1 MQSRRFA
8 ALPDLVRAQARRTP
22 DAIAVQ
28 HEGTLLDYATLDL
41 RVSRMT
47 ARLRAAGVGR
57 GDFVGVLLERDAGLL
72 VALLAVHRAGAA
84 YVPLDPSHPPA
95 RISRIAAD
103 AGLRLLVT
111 TRAHESLGLPSLY
124 TDDPNPLVGDH
135 EAAAIALDPQDIAY
149 LLYTSGSTGEPK
161 GVLVT
166 HGAVA
171 NLMAS
176 MLAWPGLTASDV
188 LPAVT
193 TAGFDISVAEL
204 FLPLVAGARVVIGS
218 AEQARD
224 PRLLGELLDAAGATH
239 LQATPTSWRML
250 LDSGWRP
257 PPGFTAWSGGEKLE
271 ADLADRLR
279 ESCAVVWNL
288 YGPTETT
295 VWSAGGRLPGGPADP
310 AHDSAA
316 RVAYDSGG
324 GSVHDF
330 SAFAATSLYVL
341 DDDLEPADEG
351 ELYIGG
357 AGLARGY
364 LGRPALT
371 ADRFVPDPYVSG
383 ARMYRSGDV
392 ARRTAD
398 GRLEI
403 LGRTDHQVKIRGHR
417 VEPGEIEAALRTHPR
432 VRACV
437 VHPFGTPAR
446 LAAYVVGRA
455 GQAPPADE
463 LRAHLATTLPA
474 YLIPAA
480 FVALPELPVSASGKV
495 DRAALPAPSADRGA
509 PPYAPPVTATEKL
522 VAATWQDVLGVE
534 RVGRDDGF
542 LARGGDSLAAAKAIF
557 RASRHAGVRVPL
569 RVLFE
574 AGTVRAFAAWLDEA
588 VAAAA
593 LAPVAAAVPEFGGGV
608 AERRVA
614 GQWAPVP
621 AGERAPLSSAQLRL
635 WLLDQ
640 MGDGG
645 DAYHVPLL
653 LRLTG
658 RLDHDALLAAVRR
671 LAERHESLRSRYA
684 WDGGEPV
691 QEVMPAEAVTVTV
704 ARLPAGRD
712 AETETRAWLQRLLS
726 AGFDLEH
733 AAPCRAG
740 LLQLAP
746 DEHLL
751 ALVAHHIA
759 IDGWSLDVLQ
769 RDLADL
775 YRTLSTGAEPAPVA
789 AAAPSPAVPAFSSR
803 PGPAARYADHVARQ
817 RDRTGD
823 DADLAYWRD
832 RLAGLAPL
840 DLPADRPRPP
850 VWSAAGA
857 ALRFEVPAPLRAA
870 VTELAA
876 QHGATPFMA
885 LLAAFQVLLGRY
897 AGTGDVA
904 VGTVL
909 AGRSGPEF
917 DEVVG
922 LFVNT
927 VVMRADLSGRPAF
940 AELLAGTRR
949 DLLRAHEHQDLPFE
963 RLVQELE
970 PRRDP
975 SRNPLFQ
982 VMFAFQ
988 SPDGDDPD
996 WGGGLRVS
1004 REPRPAGGSTTFDLT
1019 VSISDGPDGGWSGYL
1034 EYSTALFDEATAA
1047 RLAAHY
1053 RTLLASAVA
1062 DPSASVAELPV
1073 FDGAAAVEG
1082 PAGVPAPGT
1091 LTDLV
1096 DARPPGD
1103 LAVICGTER
1112 MTYGELAAASDR
1124 LARHLVAAG
1133 AAPGDLV
1140 AVRLPRGVPLLV
1152 SMLAVAKAGGHYLAV
1167 DPDHPRERVAAM
1179 LADARPRLL
1188 VTAGP
1193 MNGLRMDGVRVVRL
1207 DDEAGAIAARPAGR
1221 PAVPVTAADPL
1232 ALVYTS
1238 GSTGTPKGVV
1248 LTHANVLSA
1257 VTGRRAYAE
1266 PPCRLMLPVSPTFD
1280 VFLSF
1285 AAWTLCSGGEL
1296 LLPPPGPRADL
1307 DELARLASE
1316 HRPTHVVCGP
1326 HLVRALLEHDSAAL
1340 AAISTV
1346 VTGGESCP
1354 VALLDEL
1361 ARRAPG
1367 LTLINEY
1374 GPTEASWGS
1383 YFDTAAGPVP
1393 TGRAALPIGAPPA
1406 GYRIHL
1412 WDDGGSPVPLG
1423 AAGEIVIG
1431 GPGVAQGY
1439 HGRPALTAA
1448 RFVPD
1453 PSGPPGAR
1461 AYRTGDHARLD
1472 SGGQLQFLGRV
1483 DGQVKIRGHRVELGE
1498 IEAVLSGHPDVAQAA
1513 ARLDAAGRLAGYL
1526 VPVPG
1531 RAAPDAARLRTY
1543 LAERLPEHMIP
1554 AGYVSMPELP
1564 VTPHGKVDRAA
1575 LPESGDGALVPA
1587 RTGTPPRTPI
1597 EELVAEVFA
1606 VVLGLPGC
1614 CAEDSFFDLDGNSL
1628 TAAQAVA
1635 KVRARLPVT
1644 VGVRDLFAAPTVA
1657 GFAELLGA
1665 RMFEALTA
1673 RGTSDAES
1681 PAAGPASE
1689 VPAVRRQDAPLS
1701 YAQERLWLLDRIFPG
1716 GADYVAPIAWRLRG
1730 RLDPAALRHALDGL
1744 VARHDVLRTR
1754 YELRDGEPRQVVD
1767 PVTALPL
1774 ARHDLSRQGPA
1785 SGNIAPHD
1793 LSRPGPAAL
1802 HDLSRQSP
1810 ASSDTVSH
1818 DSGGGRRLDALLAE
1832 EAARGFDLAGEWPL
1846 RATLVRLGPDDHVLL
1861 LTVHHIA
1868 CDAWSLTLLADELD
1882 TRYRAAAAGSAPDLP
1897 PLPAQYA
1904 DHAVGQRGQPDDA
1917 ETLRYWR
1924 DRLAGLRDL
1933 AMPADRPR
1941 PPVRDRR
1948 GRTLGFR
1955 LPGDLAGRVRALA
1968 RERGATPYMVLLAA
1982 FHLLLGR
1989 YCGQDDTV
1997 VGTPVARRDTP
2008 HEETMIGFFVD
2019 TVVLRGDLAGARV
2032 FGELLDRVRDDVLGA
2047 FAYQALPFER
2057 LAQELAPERDASRNP
2072 LFQVMFSYQNVR
2084 ATTPRLG
2091 ALEVSEVP
2099 IAPRTAKFDLTLE
2112 VAEGRDGTLN
2122 ASLEYATGLFDRAT
2136 MEAFAERYVS
2146 VLGQV
2151 LDDPGRPLDT
2161 VDLLTQAERHDL
2173 ITGWN
2178 ATAADRPGLPLHGL
2192 FERQAAATP
2201 GATALTDGTRT
2212 VTYAELDT
2220 AAGALARRLRAA
2232 GIGAESLVA
2241 VALPRG
2247 TALVVTLLGV
2257 LKAGAAYVPLDPGHP
2272 AERLTAVL
2280 RESRAA
2286 AIVTDGDLAARLT
2299 TRPPLVIP
2307 PPTLHA
2313 HLAPDAP
2320 PALDPAPARGASP
2333 APAGASGVPRV
2344 DLDAPAYAI
2353 FTSGSTGTPK
2363 GVVITHRGIV
2373 NRVLWTVRRHGL
2385 TAADRVLQKTTI
2397 AFDAAG
2403 WEIFAPLAV
2412 GGTVVLASPG
2422 AERDPALMVAD
2433 AATHGVTVLQAVPSM
2448 LGLLAEEPGLSGC
2461 AALRL
2466 VFSAG
2471 EPLTAD
2477 LCARLAARVP
2487 AELYNTYGPTE
2498 CSIDVTAWPYR
2509 PGVTTG
2515 GHLSGKGTVPI
2526 GGPID
2531 NTVIR
2536 VLDAESRLVPTGVPG
2551 ELCVAGD
2558 GLARGYLHN
2567 PAQTAARFV
2576 PDPYGPPGG
2585 RVYRTGDLA
2594 RWRADGAID
2603 FLGRLD
2609 HQVKVRGVRV
2619 EPGEVEAVLA
2629 AHPDVT
2635 AAAVAAGAD
2644 PHGDTRLIAYVLPA
2658 SRADLSVDKLR
2669 LHLSE
2674 RLPEPMVPD
2683 AVVVLDRFPYT
2694 PSGKLDRAALPA
2706 PDAALFV
2713 PRGGE
2718 YVAPRDPAEEVIAS
2732 VFADVL
2738 GLERVGVHDSFFAAG
2753 GNSMLAMRAV
2763 SRLRETFPV
2772 PVTLGALLD
2781 ARTVAELARRLSAA
2795 QPEPPGPP
2803 GPVPAQPPAGI
2814 APAGAASTGPV
2825 ETASDATVG
2834 FAPGVVGVA
2843 GEHVPLSAAQRRMW
2857 LMYAMDPADTEY
2869 LAPIALRLRGT
2880 LDEAAL
2886 LAAVE
2891 SVRDRHAVLRT
2902 RYEAADGEPRQV
2914 VDPPAPLKPYRVDLS
2929 GRPDP
2934 ERQAAELVERWAAR
2948 PFDLAAEA
2956 PLRVALARIGTD
2968 DHVLLLLTHHIACD
2982 GRSLDVIAR
2991 ELGDAYNAL
3000 RAGERPAPEPL
3011 PVQYTDY
3018 AIWENGPEAGQAR
3031 RRRLARWR
3039 AELADVPAL
3048 DLPLDRPRP
3057 PVRDSRGAVHAFRI
3071 PAGVARSV
3079 LGLGR
3084 ERAATPFMTWLA
3096 AFQALLGR
3104 YTGRTSFLVGAPVA
3118 GRDLRAVENLVGC
3131 FVNTMLTRADLSG
3144 EPDFGTLV
3152 DRAREGVLA
3161 ALDHRDV
3168 PLEDL
3173 VDALGVERDLSRVP
3187 LLDAMLAVE
3196 DTALTPYRLDGLAVG
3211 PFPVTRRAAMCDLT
3225 LTLGEGR
3232 DGEWTAEFE
3241 YAATLFEPGTVARL
3255 AEHFLLLLG
3264 ACAAD
3269 PTARPSD
3276 VRLVDVDLPDEPFA
3290 TPLVAAA
3297 VADWARRT
3305 PGAVALTEAG
3315 GDGGTY
3321 TYAELDRLSGHLAA
3335 RLVAAGVRPGECVAS
3350 CLPRGSLVAVSL
3362 LGILRAGGVYVP
3374 VDADSPPERLAALL
3388 ADITPAAVVTDGSAP
3403 PSGSSVTDLRMT
3415 GPSGSGPFGSG
3426 PSESSPSGSVVA
3438 VPVVAEGV
3446 PPDVAL
3452 PEPDPGDLA
3461 YMIFTSGS
3469 TGRPKGVQVEHGSYA
3484 QHCVVQARAYGL
3496 EPGDAF
3502 ALMASVTFDASLD
3515 QIAATL
3521 MAGATVVVAD
3531 PRATLPGDLADQLT
3545 RSRVTVLDV
3554 TPAYYRELV
3563 AALRPGDGRLAGL
3576 RLMSVGGDA
3585 VTYADAAMW
3594 AATGLPAG
3602 FHTGYGPTEA
3612 TIATTA
3618 HTVTDLG
3625 EPPDAL
3631 VPLGRPLPGT
3641 GAYVLDTN
3649 LSAVPHGVV
3658 GELYIGGSR
3667 VARGYHRAPAL
3678 TAARFLPDPYAP
3690 LPGARMYASGDLV
3703 RRRADGTIEFVGR
3716 ADRQIKIR
3724 GFRIEPGEI
3733 EAVLATCP
3741 GLRTGVV
3748 EARRSP
3754 LGDLRLVGYVVA
3766 EPGLTPADLA
3776 AHLRERLPDYM
3787 VPAAW
3792 VELPA
3797 LPHTPNGKTDRKALP
3812 DPDWSR
3818 PQPASRYTS
3827 PRTEMEE
3834 YVADLWATV
3843 LGLERVGRDDDFFVL
3858 GGNSLLAS
3866 RVLLRLRE
3874 AFDLPLSLRQIFE
3887 ARTVAALG
3895 ELLEN
3900 AITEEISHWTRE
3912 QTMSLLSEGDQA

>member
-1 MQSRRFA
+1 MQPRRFV
-8 ALPDLVRAQARRTP
+8 ALPELVQAQARRTP
-22 DAIAVQ
+22 GAVALQ
-28 HEGTLLDYATLDL
+28 HEGTLLDYTTLDL

-57 GDFVGVLLERDAGLL
+57 GDFVGVLLERGADLV

-84 YVPLDPSHPPA
+84 YVPFDPSHPSA

-111 TRAHESLGLPSLY
+111 TRAHENLGLPSLY
-124 TDDPNPLVGDH
+124 TDDPMVDAALHVADRDV
-135 EAAAIALDPQDIAY
+135 EAVALDPQDIAY

-171 NLMAS
+171 DLMAS
-176 MLAWPGLTASDV
+176 MLTWPGLTASDV

-193 TAGFDISVAEL
+193 TACFDISVAEL

-224 PRLLGELLDAAGATH
+224 PRLLGELLDAVGATH

-257 PPGFTAWSGGEKLE
+257 PPGFTAWSGGEKLD

-279 ESCAVVWNL
+279 ESCAAVWNL

-295 VWSAGGRLPGGPADP
+295 VYSAGGRMPVGPADLP
-310 AHDSAA
+310 
-316 RVAYDSGG
+316 
-324 GSVHDF
+324 HDF
-330 SAFAATSLYVL
+330 AAFAATSLHVL
-341 DDDLEPADEG
+341 DDDLDPADEG

-357 AGLARGY
+357 DGLARGY

-371 ADRFVPDPYVSG
+371 AERFVPDPHVPG
-383 ARMYRSGDV
+383 ARLYRSGDV

-417 VEPGEIEAALRTHPR
+417 VEPGEIEAALRAHPG
-432 VRACV
+432 VRACA

-446 LAAYVVGRA
+446 LAAYVVGRS

-463 LRAHLATTLPA
+463 LRTHLAAMLPA

-495 DRAALPAPSADRGA
+495 DRAALPAPGADRGA

-542 LARGGDSLAAAKAIF
+542 LARGGDSLAAAKAIV

-569 RVLFE
+569 RALFE

-588 VAAAA
+588 AAAAA
-593 LAPVAAAVPEFGGGV
+593 LAPAPIGAVPESGGGV
-608 AERRVA
+608 AEKGVA
-614 GQWAPVP
+614 GRWAPVP
-621 AGERAPLSSAQLRL
+621 AGERAPLSSSQLRL

-645 DAYHVPLL
+645 DAYHVPLV

-658 RLDHDALLAAVRR
+658 RLDHDALVAAVRR

-691 QEVMPAEAVTVTV
+691 QEVMSAEAVTVTV

-712 AETETRAWLQRLLS
+712 AETETRAWLRRLVS

-733 AAPCRAG
+733 AAPCRVG
-740 LLQLAP
+740 LLQITP

-759 IDGWSLDVLQ
+759 IDGWSLEVLQ

-775 YRTLSTGAEPAPVA
+775 YKTMSAGAEPGPA
-789 AAAPSPAVPAFSSR
+789 A
-803 PGPAARYADHVARQ
+803 PAARYADHVVRQ
-817 RDRTGD
+817 RDRAD
-823 DADLAYWRD
+823 DAAHLAYWRD

-857 ALRFEVPAPLRAA
+857 ALRFEVAAPLRAA
-870 VTELAA
+870 VTKLAA
-876 QHGATPFMA
+876 RHGATPFMA

-909 AGRSGPEF
+909 AGRPGPEF

-940 AELLAGTRR
+940 AELLARTRR
-949 DLLRAHEHQDLPFE
+949 DLLHAHEHQDLPFE

-988 SPDGDDPD
+988 NPDGDDPD
-996 WGGGLRVS
+996 WGGGLRVR

-1019 VSISDGPDGGWSGYL
+1019 LSVSDGADGGWSGYL

-1053 RTLLASAVA
+1053 RTLLASAAA
-1062 DPSASVAELPV
+1062 DPSAPVAELPV

-1082 PAGVPAPGT
+1082 PAGVPAPGA
-1091 LTDLV
+1091 LPDLV
-1096 DARPPGD
+1096 DARSPGD
-1103 LAVICGTER
+1103 PAVTCGAER

-1152 SMLAVAKAGGHYLAV
+1152 SILAVAKAGGHYLAV

-1188 VTAGP
+1188 VTAG
-1193 MNGLRMDGVRVVRL
+1193 LLDGVRLNDVRVDGVPVVRL

-1221 PAVPVTAADPL
+1221 PAVPVTPADPL

-1266 PPCRLMLPVSPTFD
+1266 PPRRLLLPVSPTFD

-1296 LLPPPGPRADL
+1296 VLPPPGPRADL
-1307 DELARLASE
+1307 DELARLARE
-1316 HRPTHVVCGP
+1316 HRPSHLVGGP

-1367 LTLINEY
+1367 LTLVNEY

-1393 TGRAALPIGAPPA
+1393 VGRAALPIGAPPA

-1472 SGGQLQFLGRV
+1472 SGGQLQFLGRA

-1531 RAAPDAARLRTY
+1531 RAAPDAARLRAY

-1554 AGYVSMPELP
+1554 AGYVPVPELP

-1575 LPESGDGALVPA
+1575 LPEPGDGALAPA

-1606 VVLGLPGC
+1606 AVLGLPGC

-1628 TAAQAVA
+1628 TAARAVA

-1673 RGTSDAES
+1673 RGAEAAEP
-1681 PAAGPASE
+1681 PAADPAASD
-1689 VPAVRRQDAPLS
+1689 VPAIRRQDAPLS
-1701 YAQERLWLLDRIFPG
+1701 YAQERLWLLDRMFPG
-1716 GADYVAPIAWRLRG
+1716 GADYVAPVAWRLRG

-1774 ARHDLSRQGPA
+1774 TRHDLTRPGP
-1785 SGNIAPHD
+1785 SSCDTAPHD
-1793 LSRPGPAAL
+1793 P
-1802 HDLSRQSP
+1802 
-1810 ASSDTVSH
+1810 
-1818 DSGGGRRLDALLAE
+1818 GGGRRLEALLAE
-1832 EAARGFDLAGEWPL
+1832 EAARGFDLARDWPL

-1868 CDAWSLTLLADELD
+1868 CDAWSLTLIADELD
-1882 TRYRAAAAGSAPDLP
+1882 TRYRAAAAGRAPDLP
-1897 PLPAQYA
+1897 PLSAQYA
-1904 DHAVGQRGQPDDA
+1904 DHAAGQRGQPDDA
-1917 ETLRYWR
+1917 EALRYWR

-1933 AMPADRPR
+1933 PMPADRPR

-2019 TVVLRGDLAGARV
+2019 TVVLRGDLAGARA

-2057 LAQELAPERDASRNP
+2057 LVQELAPERDASRNP
-2072 LFQVMFSYQNVR
+2072 LFQVMFSYQNAR
-2084 ATTPRLG
+2084 AATPRLG
-2091 ALEVSEVP
+2091 ALDVSEVP
-2099 IAPRTAKFDLTLE
+2099 VAPRTAKFDLTLE
-2112 VAEGRDGTLN
+2112 IAEGRDGSLTG
-2122 ASLEYATGLFDRAT
+2122 SLEYATGLFDRAT
-2136 MEAFAERYVS
+2136 IEAFAERYVS

-2151 LDDPGRPLDT
+2151 LDDSGRPLDA

-2173 ITGWN
+2173 IIGWN

-2201 GATALTDGTRT
+2201 GATALIDGTRT
-2212 VTYAELDT
+2212 VTYAELDA
-2220 AAGALARRLRAA
+2220 AAGALAGRLRAA

-2247 TALVVTLLGV
+2247 AALVVTLLGV

-2272 AERLTAVL
+2272 AERLAAVL

-2286 AIVTDGDLAARLT
+2286 AIVTDSDLAARLAT
-2299 TRPPLVIP
+2299 LPQLVIP
-2307 PPTLHA
+2307 PPTLRA
-2313 HLAPDAP
+2313 RPVPDAP
-2320 PALDPAPARGASP
+2320 PALDPAPGAP
-2333 APAGASGVPRV
+2333 QV

-2373 NRVLWTVRRHGL
+2373 NRVLWTVRRHAL

-2422 AERDPALMVAD
+2422 AERDPALIVAD
-2433 AATHGVTVLQAVPSM
+2433 AAAHGVTVLQAVPSM
-2448 LGLLAEEPGLSGC
+2448 LGLLAEEPALSGC

-2477 LCARLAARVP
+2477 LCARLVARVP
-2487 AELYNTYGPTE
+2487 AELHNTYGPTE
-2498 CSIDVTAWPYR
+2498 CSIDVTAWAYR

-2526 GGPID
+2526 GSPID
-2531 NTVIR
+2531 NTAIR
-2536 VLDAESRLVPTGVPG
+2536 VLDAEFRPVPVGVPG

-2635 AAAVAAGAD
+2635 AAAVTAGAD
-2644 PHGDTRLIAYVLPA
+2644 RHGDTRLIAYVLPA

-2669 LHLSE
+2669 LHLLD

-2706 PDAALFV
+2706 PDTALFV

-2738 GLERVGVHDSFFAAG
+2738 GVERVGVHDSFFAAG

-2772 PVTLGALLD
+2772 PVTMGTLLD

-2803 GPVPAQPPAGI
+2803 GPTPAAAPPPG
-2814 APAGAASTGPV
+2814 GTTGPV
-2825 ETASDATVG
+2825 EIAADAT
-2834 FAPGVVGVA
+2834 A
-2843 GEHVPLSAAQRRMW
+2843 GPAAGIAGTVSEPAPLSAAQRRMW
-2857 LMYAMDPADTEY
+2857 LMYAMDPAGTEY
-2869 LAPIALRLRGT
+2869 LAPIALRLRGA

-2902 RYEAADGEPRQV
+2902 RYEAADGETRQV

-2956 PLRVALARIGTD
+2956 PLRVALARVGAD

-3000 RAGERPAPEPL
+3000 RAGERPDLEPL
-3011 PVQYTDY
+3011 PVQYADFAT
-3018 AIWENGPEAGQAR
+3018 WENGPEASQAR

-3039 AELADVPAL
+3039 AELAGVPAL

-3057 PVRDSRGAVHAFRI
+3057 PVRDPRGAVHAFRI
-3071 PAGVARSV
+3071 PADVARRV
-3079 LGLGR
+3079 LDLGR

-3211 PFPVTRRAAMCDLT
+3211 PFPVARRAAMCDLT

-3241 YAATLFEPGTVARL
+3241 YAAALFEPGTVARL

-3269 PTARPSD
+3269 PAARPSN
-3276 VRLVDVDLPDEPFA
+3276 VRLVDVDEPDEPFA

-3297 VADWARRT
+3297 VAAWARRT

-3388 ADITPAAVVTDGSAP
+3388 ADIAPAALVTDGSEP
-3403 PSGSSVTDLRMT
+3403 VT
-3415 GPSGSGPFGSG
+3415 GP
-3426 PSESSPSGSVVA
+3426 
-3438 VPVVAEGV
+3438 VPVVAGDAEPVTGPSV
-3446 PPDVAL
+3446 PVVAGGAPPDVTL
-3452 PEPDPGDLA
+3452 PELDPGDLA

-3496 EPGDAF
+3496 APGDAF

-3521 MAGATVVVAD
+3521 MTGATVVVAD

-3625 EPPDAL
+3625 EAPDAL

-3641 GAYVLDTN
+3641 GAYVLDAN

-3703 RRRADGTIEFVGR
+3703 RRRADGIIEFVGR
-3716 ADRQIKIR
+3716 ADRQTKIR
-3724 GFRIEPGEI
+3724 GFRVEPGEI

-3741 GLRTGVV
+3741 GLRTGVI

-3766 EPGLTPADLA
+3766 EPGVTPADLA

-3797 LPHTPNGKTDRKALP
+3797 LPHTPNGKADRKALP

-3818 PQPASRYTS
+3818 PQPASRYTP

-3834 YVADLWATV
+3834 YVAGVWAEV

-3887 ARTVAALG
+3887 ARTMAALG

-3900 AITEEISHWTRE
+3900 AITEEISHWTQE

>member
-1 MQSRRFA
+1 MPSRPFA

-84 YVPLDPSHPPA
+84 YLPLDPSHPPA

-103 AGLRLLVT
+103 AGSRLLVT

-124 TDDPNPLVGDH
+124 TDDPEADAAPLDTSAV
-135 EAAAIALDPQDIAY
+135 ALDPQDIAY
-149 LLYTSGSTGEPK
+149 LIYTSGSTGAPK

-176 MLAWPGLTASDV
+176 MLTWPGLTASDV

-224 PRLLGELLDAAGATH
+224 PRLLGELLDASGATH

-295 VWSAGGRLPGGPADP
+295 VWSAGGRMTGAPMTGAPMTGAPMTGGPADP
-310 AHDSAA
+310 AHDFAGSPDSPDSAGFA
-316 RVAYDSGG
+316 
-324 GSVHDF
+324 
-330 SAFAATSLYVL
+330 AFAATSLHVL

-371 ADRFVPDPYVSG
+371 ADRFVPDPYVPG
-383 ARMYRSGDV
+383 ARLYRSGDV

-417 VEPGEIEAALRTHPR
+417 VEPGEIEAALRTHPE

-437 VHPFGTPAR
+437 VHPFGTPPR

-480 FVALPELPVSASGKV
+480 FVTLPELPVSASGKV
-495 DRAALPAPSADRGA
+495 DRTALPVPSADLGA

-569 RVLFE
+569 RALFE

-593 LAPVAAAVPEFGGGV
+593 LAPVAAAVPESGGGV
-608 AERRVA
+608 IEGRVA

-645 DAYHVPLL
+645 DAYHVPLV

-712 AETETRAWLQRLLS
+712 AETETRAWLRRLVS

-769 RDLADL
+769 KDLADL
-775 YRTLSTGAEPAPVA
+775 YRALSAGAEPAPA
-789 AAAPSPAVPAFSSR
+789 
-803 PGPAARYADHVARQ
+803 GPAARYADHVARQ

-823 DADLAYWRD
+823 DAHLAYWRD

-850 VWSAAGA
+850 VWSPAGA
-857 ALRFEVPAPLRAA
+857 ALRFEVAAPLRAA

-876 QHGATPFMA
+876 RHGATPFMA

-940 AELLAGTRR
+940 AELLDGTRR
-949 DLLRAHEHQDLPFE
+949 DLLHAHEHQDLPFE

-988 SPDGDDPD
+988 GPDCDDPD
-996 WGGGLRVS
+996 WGDGLRAR

-1019 VSISDGPDGGWSGYL
+1019 LSVSDGADGGWSGYL

-1062 DPSASVAELPV
+1062 DPSAPVAELPV

-1103 LAVICGTER
+1103 PAVTCGDER
-1112 MTYGELAAASDR
+1112 MTYGELSAASDR
-1124 LARHLVAAG
+1124 LAHHLVAAG

-1167 DPDHPRERVAAM
+1167 DPDHPRERVTAM

-1188 VTAGP
+1188 ITAGP
-1193 MNGLRMDGVRVVRL
+1193 LNGVRLDGVRVDGARPDGVRSDGVRSDGVRVVRL

-1221 PAVPVTAADPL
+1221 PAVPVTPADPL

-1266 PPCRLMLPVSPTFD
+1266 PPRRLMLPVSPTFD

-1307 DELARLASE
+1307 DELARLARE
-1316 HRPTHVVCGP
+1316 HRPSHVVCGP

-1354 VALLDEL
+1354 VALLDDL

-1383 YFDTAAGPVP
+1383 YFDTAAGTVP
-1393 TGRAALPIGAPPA
+1393 PGRAALPIGAPPA
-1406 GYRIHL
+1406 GYRVHL

-1472 SGGQLQFLGRV
+1472 SGGKLQFLGRV

-1531 RAAPDAARLRTY
+1531 RAAPDAARLRAY

-1554 AGYVSMPELP
+1554 AGYVPMPELP

-1575 LPESGDGALVPA
+1575 LPEPGDGALTPA

-1597 EELVAEVFA
+1597 EELVAEAFA
-1606 VVLGLPGC
+1606 AVLGLTGC

-1673 RGTSDAES
+1673 RGTEAEPP
-1681 PAAGPASE
+1681 PATAPE

-1730 RLDPAALRHALDGL
+1730 RLDPAALRQALDGL

-1767 PVTALPL
+1767 PATALPL
-1774 ARHDLSRQGPA
+1774 AHHDLASDDTAPYDPAHQGPA
-1785 SGNIAPHD
+1785 FGDTAPHD
-1793 LSRPGPAAL
+1793 P
-1802 HDLSRQSP
+1802 
-1810 ASSDTVSH
+1810 
-1818 DSGGGRRLDALLAE
+1818 GGGRRLEALLAE
-1832 EAARGFDLAGEWPL
+1832 EAARGFDLAREWPL
-1846 RATLVRLGPDDHVLL
+1846 RATLVRLGPDEHVLL

-1868 CDAWSLTLLADELD
+1868 CDAWSLTLLTDELD

-1917 ETLRYWR
+1917 EALRYWR

-1955 LPGDLAGRVRALA
+1955 LPGDLAARVRALA
-1968 RERGATPYMVLLAA
+1968 RERGATPHMVLLAA

-2008 HEETMIGFFVD
+2008 DEETMIGFFVD

-2072 LFQVMFSYQNVR
+2072 LFQVMFSYQNAR
-2084 ATTPRLG
+2084 AATPRLG

-2099 IAPRTAKFDLTLE
+2099 VAPRTAKFDLTLE
-2112 VAEGRDGTLN
+2112 VAEGRDGTLT

-2146 VLGQV
+2146 VLSQV
-2151 LDDPGRPLDT
+2151 LDDSGRPLDT

-2178 ATAADRPGLPLHGL
+2178 ATAADRPGLPLHAL

-2201 GATALTDGTRT
+2201 GATALADGTRT

-2220 AAGALARRLRAA
+2220 AAGALAGRLRAA

-2286 AIVTDGDLAARLT
+2286 AIVTDGDLAARLA

-2307 PPTLHA
+2307 PPNLN
-2313 HLAPDAP
+2313 APDAP
-2320 PALDPAPARGASP
+2320 PALDPAPAPGASP
-2333 APAGASGVPRV
+2333 ALAGAPRV

-2373 NRVLWTVRRHGL
+2373 NRVLWTVRRHAL

-2422 AERDPALMVAD
+2422 AERDPALIVAD

-2448 LGLLAEEPGLSGC
+2448 LGLLAEEPGLSDC

-2477 LCARLAARVP
+2477 LCARLAARLP
-2487 AELYNTYGPTE
+2487 AELHNTYGPTE

-2509 PGVTTG
+2509 PGITTG

-2531 NTVIR
+2531 NTAIR
-2536 VLDAESRLVPTGVPG
+2536 ILDAESRPVPVGVPG

-2567 PAQTAARFV
+2567 PAHTAARFV

-2658 SRADLSVDKLR
+2658 SRPDLSVDKLR
-2669 LHLSE
+2669 LYLSE

-2713 PRGGE
+2713 PRGGA

-2763 SRLRETFPV
+2763 SRLRETFTV
-2772 PVTLGALLD
+2772 PVTMGALLD
-2781 ARTVAELARRLSAA
+2781 AKTVAELARRLSAA
-2795 QPEPPGPP
+2795 QPAQPEPL
-2803 GPVPAQPPAGI
+2803 GPVPAAAQPPADTTRT
-2814 APAGAASTGPV
+2814 ALTGPAPTGTV
-2825 ETASDATVG
+2825 EIASDAG
-2834 FAPGVVGVA
+2834 ARSAPGVA

-2857 LMYAMDPADTEY
+2857 LMYAMDPAGTEY

-2902 RYEAADGEPRQV
+2902 RYEAADGETRQV
-2914 VDPPAPLKPYRVDLS
+2914 VDPPTPLKPYRVDLS

-2934 ERQAAELVERWAAR
+2934 ERQAAELVERWVAR

-3011 PVQYTDY
+3011 PVQYADY

-3039 AELADVPAL
+3039 AELAGVPAL

-3057 PVRDSRGAVHAFRI
+3057 PVRDPRGAVHTFRI
-3071 PAGVARSV
+3071 PAGVARPV
-3079 LGLGR
+3079 LDLGR

-3232 DGEWTAEFE
+3232 DGGWTAEFE
-3241 YAATLFEPGTVARL
+3241 YAAALFDPGTVAQL

-3269 PTARPSD
+3269 PAARPSD
-3276 VRLVDVDLPDEPFA
+3276 VRLVDVDEPDEPFA

-3305 PGAVALTEAG
+3305 PGAVALTEAA
-3315 GDGGTY
+3315 GDGGTGTY

-3388 ADITPAAVVTDGSAP
+3388 ADIAPVAVVTDGSAP
-3403 PSGSSVTDLRMT
+3403 ASASSVTDLWVT
-3415 GPSGSGPFGSG
+3415 GSSESGPFGSG
-3426 PSESSPSGSVVA
+3426 PSGSVVA
-3438 VPVVAEGV
+3438 VPVVAEGA
-3446 PPDVAL
+3446 PPDVPL

-3496 EPGDAF
+3496 APGDAF

-3625 EPPDAL
+3625 EPPDTL

-3641 GAYVLDTN
+3641 GAYVLDAN

-3658 GELYIGGSR
+3658 GELYVGGSR

-3703 RRRADGTIEFVGR
+3703 RRRADGIIEFVGR

-3724 GFRIEPGEI
+3724 GFRVEPGEI

-3766 EPGLTPADLA
+3766 EPGVTPTDLA

-3792 VELPA
+3792 VELAA

-3818 PQPASRYTS
+3818 PQPANRYTP

-3834 YVADLWATV
+3834 YVADVWAAV

-3895 ELLEN
+3895 ELLEH

>member
-1 MQSRRFA
+1 MPSRPFA

-84 YVPLDPSHPPA
+84 YLPLDPSHPPA

-124 TDDPNPLVGDH
+124 TDDPVA
-135 EAAAIALDPQDIAY
+135 EAAPDDAAAVALDPQDHDAAAVALDPQDIAY
-149 LLYTSGSTGEPK
+149 LIYTSGSTGAPK

-176 MLAWPGLTASDV
+176 MLTWPGLTASDV

-224 PRLLGELLDAAGATH
+224 PRLLGELLDASGATH

-295 VWSAGGRLPGGPADP
+295 VWSAGGRMTGGSADP
-310 AHDSAA
+310 AHDSA
-316 RVAYDSGG
+316 DSLASTDSIESTDSSDSSDSAGFTG
-324 GSVHDF
+324 F
-330 SAFAATSLYVL
+330 TAFAATSLHVL

-371 ADRFVPDPYVSG
+371 ADRFVPDPHVPG

-417 VEPGEIEAALRTHPR
+417 IEPGEIEAALRTHPG

-437 VHPFGTPAR
+437 VHPFGTPPR

-455 GQAPPADE
+455 GQAPAADEVGRAGQAPAADEVGRVGQAPSADE

-495 DRAALPAPSADRGA
+495 DRTALPVPSADLGA
-509 PPYAPPVTATEKL
+509 PPYAPPVTATEQL
-522 VAATWQDVLGVE
+522 VAASWQDVLGVE

-557 RASRHAGVRVPL
+557 RASRHTGVRVPL
-569 RVLFE
+569 RALFE

-593 LAPVAAAVPEFGGGV
+593 LAPAAAAVPESGGEV
-608 AERRVA
+608 AEGRVA

-645 DAYHVPLL
+645 DAYHVPLV

-658 RLDHDALLAAVRR
+658 RLDHDALLAAVHR

-712 AETETRAWLQRLLS
+712 AETETRAWLRRLVS

-769 RDLADL
+769 KDLADL
-775 YRTLSTGAEPAPVA
+775 YRALSAGAEPAPA
-789 AAAPSPAVPAFSSR
+789 
-803 PGPAARYADHVARQ
+803 GPAARYADHVARQ

-823 DADLAYWRD
+823 DVHLAYWRD

-850 VWSAAGA
+850 VWSPAGA
-857 ALRFEVPAPLRAA
+857 ALRFEVAAPLRAA
-870 VTELAA
+870 VTELASR
-876 QHGATPFMA
+876 HGATPFMA

-927 VVMRADLSGRPAF
+927 VVMRADLSGRPPF
-940 AELLAGTRR
+940 ADLLAGTRR
-949 DLLRAHEHQDLPFE
+949 DLLHAYEHQDLPFE

-988 SPDGDDPD
+988 GPDCDDPD
-996 WGGGLRVS
+996 WGGGLRAR

-1019 VSISDGPDGGWSGYL
+1019 LSVSDGADGGWSGYL

-1062 DPSASVAELPV
+1062 DPSAPVAELPV

-1103 LAVICGTER
+1103 LAVSCGDER

-1124 LARHLVAAG
+1124 MAHHLVAAG

-1167 DPDHPRERVAAM
+1167 DPDHPRERVTAM

-1188 VTAGP
+1188 VTAGS
-1193 MNGLRMDGVRVVRL
+1193 MNGVRLDGVRVDGVRVVRL

-1221 PAVPVTAADPL
+1221 PAVSVTPADPL

-1257 VTGRRAYAE
+1257 VTGRRAYTE
-1266 PPCRLMLPVSPTFD
+1266 PPRRLMLPVSPTFD

-1307 DELARLASE
+1307 DELARLARE
-1316 HRPTHVVCGP
+1316 HRPSHVVCGP

-1354 VALLDEL
+1354 VALLDDL

-1383 YFDTAAGPVP
+1383 YFDTATGQVP
-1393 TGRAALPIGAPPA
+1393 EGRAALPIGAPPA
-1406 GYRIHL
+1406 GYRVHL
-1412 WDDGGSPVPLG
+1412 WDDSGSPVPLG

-1472 SGGQLQFLGRV
+1472 SGGRLQFLGRV

-1531 RAAPDAARLRTY
+1531 RAAPDAALLRAY

-1554 AGYVSMPELP
+1554 AGYVPMPELP

-1575 LPESGDGALVPA
+1575 LPEPGDGALAPA

-1606 VVLGLPGC
+1606 AVLGLTGC

-1635 KVRARLPVT
+1635 KIRARLPVT

-1673 RGTSDAES
+1673 RGTEAE
-1681 PAAGPASE
+1681 PPPASE
-1689 VPAVRRQDAPLS
+1689 GPLVRRQDAPLS

-1730 RLDPAALRHALDGL
+1730 RLDPPALRQALDGL

-1767 PVTALPL
+1767 PATALPL
-1774 ARHDLSRQGPA
+1774 ARHDLVRQGQASGDTAPHDPA
-1785 SGNIAPHD
+1785 SG
-1793 LSRPGPAAL
+1793 
-1802 HDLSRQSP
+1802 
-1810 ASSDTVSH
+1810 
-1818 DSGGGRRLDALLAE
+1818 RRLEALLAE
-1832 EAARGFDLAGEWPL
+1832 EAARGFDLAREWPL

-1868 CDAWSLTLLADELD
+1868 CDAWSLTLLTDELD

-1917 ETLRYWR
+1917 EALRYWR

-1955 LPGDLAGRVRALA
+1955 LPGDLAARVRALA

-1989 YCGQDDTV
+1989 YSGQDDTV

-2008 HEETMIGFFVD
+2008 DEETMIGFFVD

-2072 LFQVMFSYQNVR
+2072 LFQVMFSYQNAR
-2084 ATTPRLG
+2084 AASPRLG

-2099 IAPRTAKFDLTLE
+2099 VAPRTAKFDLTLE
-2112 VAEGRDGTLN
+2112 VAEGRDGSLT
-2122 ASLEYATGLFDRAT
+2122 ASLEYATGLFDRGT

-2151 LDDPGRPLDT
+2151 LDDSDRPLDT

-2178 ATAADRPGLPLHGL
+2178 ATAADRPGLPLHAL

-2201 GATALTDGTRT
+2201 GATALVDGTRT
-2212 VTYAELDT
+2212 VTYAELDA
-2220 AAGALARRLRAA
+2220 AAGALAGWLRAV
-2232 GIGAESLVA
+2232 GIGAEDLVA

-2286 AIVTDGDLAARLT
+2286 AIVTDGDLAARLA

-2307 PPTLHA
+2307 PPT
-2313 HLAPDAP
+2313 P
-2320 PALDPAPARGASP
+2320 PALDPAPTPGASP
-2333 APAGASGVPRV
+2333 APAGASRV

-2373 NRVLWTVRRHGL
+2373 NRVLWTVRRHAL

-2412 GGTVVLASPG
+2412 GGAVVLASPG
-2422 AERDPALMVAD
+2422 AERDPALIVAD

-2448 LGLLAEEPGLSGC
+2448 LGLLAEEPGLSDC

-2487 AELYNTYGPTE
+2487 AELHNTYGPTE

-2531 NTVIR
+2531 NTAIR
-2536 VLDAESRLVPTGVPG
+2536 VLDAESRPVPVGVPG

-2658 SRADLSVDKLR
+2658 SRPDLSVDKLR
-2669 LHLSE
+2669 LYLSE

-2763 SRLRETFPV
+2763 SRLRETFTV
-2772 PVTLGALLD
+2772 PVTMGALLD

-2795 QPEPPGPP
+2795 QPAQPEPS
-2803 GPVPAQPPAGI
+2803 GPVPAAARPPAGAPGI
-2814 APAGAASTGPV
+2814 APTGTARTGTAPTGSMEIGTAPTGSV
-2825 ETASDATVG
+2825 EIASDATAG
-2834 FAPGVVGVA
+2834 SAPGAA

-2857 LMYAMDPADTEY
+2857 LMYAMDPAGTEY

-2891 SVRDRHAVLRT
+2891 SVRDRHAILRT
-2902 RYEAADGEPRQV
+2902 RYEAADGETRQV
-2914 VDPPAPLKPYRVDLS
+2914 VDPPTPLKPYRVDLS

-2934 ERQAAELVERWAAR
+2934 ERQAAELVERWVAR

-2956 PLRVALARIGTD
+2956 PLRVALARVGTD

-3039 AELADVPAL
+3039 AELAGVPAL

-3057 PVRDSRGAVHAFRI
+3057 PVRDPRGAVHTFRI
-3071 PAGVARSV
+3071 PAGVARPV
-3079 LGLGR
+3079 LELGR

-3118 GRDLRAVENLVGC
+3118 GRDLRTVENLVGC

-3161 ALDHRDV
+3161 GLDHRDV

-3241 YAATLFEPGTVARL
+3241 YAAALFEPGTVAQL

-3269 PTARPSD
+3269 PAARPSD
-3276 VRLVDVDLPDEPFA
+3276 VRLVDVDEPDEPFA

-3297 VADWARRT
+3297 VAEWARRT

-3315 GDGGTY
+3315 GDGGTGTY

-3388 ADITPAAVVTDGSAP
+3388 ADIAPVAVVTDLG
-3403 PSGSSVTDLRMT
+3403 VT
-3415 GPSGSGPFGSG
+3415 GPS
-3426 PSESSPSGSVVA
+3426 
-3438 VPVVAEGV
+3438 VPVVAEGA
-3446 PPDVAL
+3446 PPDVPL

-3545 RSRVTVLDV
+3545 RSGVTVLDV

-3563 AALRPGDGRLAGL
+3563 GALRPGDGRLAGL

-3612 TIATTA
+3612 TIAATA

-3625 EPPDAL
+3625 EPPDTL

-3658 GELYIGGSR
+3658 GELYVGGSR

-3703 RRRADGTIEFVGR
+3703 RRRADGIIEFVGR

-3724 GFRIEPGEI
+3724 GFRVEPGEI

-3766 EPGLTPADLA
+3766 EPGVTPTDLA

-3818 PQPASRYTS
+3818 PQPANRYTP

-3834 YVADLWATV
+3834 YVADVWAAV

-3887 ARTVAALG
+3887 ARTVVALG
-3895 ELLEN
+3895 ELLEH